1 MGVRCII
8 GSGLHQPAPV
18 GPDRPSRSGRTVMTH
33 LILSADQVRP
43 DRARP
48 VWPTVPG
55 PRPVTQ
61 EEFKGASRE
70 TQGNSKRNSR
80 GFQGALRFFPID
92 TSRAPSFRTPR
103 ICVFFLCVSVF
114 CVFPTQGKLKGAQAQ
129 KAVEKIF
136 MNASQKLCHTVFM
149 QKALE

>member
-8 GSGLHQPAPV
+8 GSVLQQPALV
-18 GPDRPSRSGRTVMTH
+18 GPDRPSRSGRAVIMIWTGP
-33 LILSADQVRP
+33 ADRTWP
-43 DRARP
+43 D
-48 VWPTVPG
+48 PTRRTGVADSG
-55 PRPVTQ
+55 PELKVN
-61 EEFKGASRE
+61 SRE
-70 TQGNSKRNSR
+70 TQGNSKGNSR
-80 GFQGALRFFPID
+80 GFQGALRFFSTD
-92 TSRAPSFRTPR
+92 TSRAVSFRTCR